1 MLFIYYITWYD
12 RRILIA
18 LKQFDRF
25 HSQSL
30 CTLIINGGH
39 DHSFSQLAVS
49 YFLSH
54 FDIKCPL
61 QYTHIQTNGIYLL
74 ITTNTYIDKWT
85 LFILKMI
92 DIHLKFGLAI
102 YTVNCSKKVHA
113 WTSSCQNLFLYNF
126 SKVLFPLYSQL
137 LSIVILGQLTWFL
150 RKKF

>member
-1 MLFIYYITWYD
+1 MDSI
-12 RRILIA
+12 
-18 LKQFDRF
+18 
-25 HSQSL
+25 SQYL
-30 CTLIINGGH
+30 CTLTINGGH
-39 DHSFSQLAVS
+39 ENVVRSHHSVTLASFSQLAVS
-49 YFLSH
+49 HFLSH